1 MSATAGQRV
10 PRPMRAPRRA
20 PRPSLH
26 VVTARVERASGG
38 AFVAFCLLLLGAGLV
53 AVLVVNTSLA
63 KGAFELRDLQ
73 RQDSV
78 LSDRVTTLQQSID
91 SESSPTL
98 LARRAAAMGMVPA
111 QGAAFLRLSDGRVL
125 GVAEP
130 AVPVKGFSVIT
141 SPVPVKP
148 PATPKPATTPR
159 GTPTGTPTT
168 TPTGKP
174 TTVKPGTKPTKP
186 KPTAT
191 P

>member
-10 PRPMRAPRRA
+10 ARPMRAPRRA

-38 AFVAFCLLLLGAGLV
+38 AFVAFCLLLLGAGLM

-78 LSDRVTTLQQSID
+78 LNDRVITLQQAID
-91 SESSPTL
+91 AESSPTK
-98 LARRAAAMGMVPA
+98 LARRAAALGMVPA

-125 GVAEP
+125 GVAAP

-141 SPVPVKP
+141 SPFPVKP
-148 PATPKPATTPR
+148 TVTSRPVT
-159 GTPTGTPTT
+159 TPTGTPTAK
-168 TPTGKP
+168 PTGARTAKP
-174 TTVKPGTKPTKP
+174 TTTPASPTRA
-186 KPTAT
+186 AT